1 MKKRTTLLTLF
12 VIASLCIAWNSGNA
26 IATENQT
33 GHTLHIELQ
42 PDITLSVDEPIFY
55 PVLQESLVDHFE
67 RATLPPWTLEGSY
80 NWGIRDTADTYGP
93 NDAAE
98 SGYRFAGIPQNDIA
112 GYTGNQDGRLLS
124 PTIDL
129 AGWDS
134 LYLAFNYWADLEG
147 EASNFDGFIV
157 EISPDN
163 GTTWYQIDS
172 LAEGDLNP
180 TYDDEC
186 AGVTGQPLGTA
197 WCYCYDTG
205 EGDSIWWW
213 VNVVSRDLIDQGYVN
228 TGDQI
233 KIRFFFGSDPASQG
247 QGLFIDDVR
256 ITSYPP
262 PDLQAPV
269 IVHTPLSDTIDTVNA
284 YTISAD
290 VTDEGAG
297 LDPDSVY
304 LYYKIEDGSWVPE
317 QMIHSSGDT
326 YEAAI
331 PPQSW
336 HTDIYYYIQAVDL
349 ASSPNTATTP
359 TYSFEVTDA
368 RLILYDD
375 GQPWWNPGDLLPG
388 NGLFNNFSFSDVGLD
403 SGILHKA
410 IFYWRTAGPFD
421 LHIYEYGAGWPGPLI
436 DSLLGLYASGAGWR
450 TTDLEPL
457 GIHIVDNVLV
467 GFISQVSGADS
478 SRVLMDGLLDYPQV
492 MWGWISGAWNQT
504 PYTGGDFMIRLKV
517 VPLPRPEPG
526 VEENDGT
533 LHDLAFGLESSVPNP
548 MHSST
553 IIDFQIPTAQKVTL
567 RIYNATGQLIKTLV
581 DSYKD
586 AGIHRVIWNGLD
598 EQERVVPHGIY
609 FYHLQGE
616 TDHATR
622 KLVVTR

>member
-1 MKKRTTLLTLF
+1 MMKKGFTISTIVFTVAMLF
-12 VIASLCIAWNSGNA
+12 SLSHAVVA
-26 IATENQT
+26 ENQAGYT
-33 GHTLHIELQ
+33 VEVKLIPENQNITVIPGFQ
-42 PDITLSVDEPIFY
+42 PVR
-55 PVLQESLVDHFE
+55 QESLVDDFE
-67 RATLPPWTLEGSY
+67 RAAIAPWTTTGY
-80 NWGIRDTADTYGP
+80 TWGIRDTADTYGP

-98 SGYRFAGIPQNDIA
+98 SGYRFAGVPAADIA
-112 GYTGNQDGRLLS
+112 GYGGNQTGRLLS
-124 PTIDL
+124 PSIDL
-129 AGWDS
+129 TGWGA
-134 LYLAFNYWADLEG
+134 LYLSFNYWGDFEG
-147 EASNFDGFIV
+147 CPTNFDGGWLT
-157 EISPDN
+157 ISPDD
-163 GTTWYQIDS
+163 GSTWYQIDS
-172 LAEGDLNP
+172 LAEGQLNP
-180 TYDDEC
+180 TYDSELAD
-186 AGVTGQPLGTA
+186 GTHWA
-197 WCYCYDTG
+197 YCYDTG
-205 EGDSIWWW
+205 EGDSVWWW
-213 VNVVSRDLIDQGYVN
+213 VNVVSLDLMDLGYVS
-228 TGDQI
+228 TGDTI
-233 KIRFFFGSDPASQG
+233 KIRFVFKSDQLANG
-247 QGLFIDDVR
+247 QGWFVDDVK

-262 PDLQAPV
+262 PDLQPPV
-269 IVHTPLSDTIDTVNA
+269 IIHTPLVDTPDTVNA
-284 YTISAD
+284 YTVTAD
-290 VTDEGAG
+290 VTDEGSG
-297 LDPDSVY
+297 VDTDSVY

>member
-1 MKKRTTLLTLF
+1 MKKRVTILTIVVISLLF
-12 VIASLCIAWNSGNA
+12 IAWNSSYA
-26 IATENQT
+26 TATENRD
-33 GHTLHIELQ
+33 GHLLHVELH
-42 PDITLSVDEPIFY
+42 PDISGSFDKPIFY

-67 RATLPPWTLEGSY
+67 RATLSPWTLEGTY
-80 NWGIRDTADTYGP
+80 NWAIRDTADTYGP
-93 NDAAE
+93 NDVVE

-129 AGWDS
+129 TGWDS

-163 GTTWYQIDS
+163 GTTWLQIDS

-180 TYDDEC
+180 TYDDDC

-205 EGDSIWWW
+205 EGDSTWWW
-213 VNVVSRDLIDQGYVN
+213 VNVVSRDLIDQGYVD

-247 QGLFIDDVR
+247 QGLFIDDVY
-256 ITSYPP
+256 ITSYSP

-269 IVHTPLSDTIDTVNA
+269 IIHTPLSDTTDTINA

-297 LDPDSVY
+297 LDTDSVY

-317 QMIHSSGDT
+317 QMINAGGDT

-331 PPQSW
+331 PPQTW
-336 HTDIYYYIQAVDL
+336 HTDIYYYVQAFDL
-349 ASSPNTATTP
+349 ASPPNAATTP
-359 TYSFEVTDA
+359 IYSFEVTDA
-368 RLILYDD
+368 RIILYDD
-375 GQPWWNPGDLLPG
+375 GQPWWNPGDLQPG
-388 NGLFNNFSFSDVGLD
+388 SGLFNNFSFSDVGLD

-436 DSLLGLYASGAGWR
+436 DSLLGLYATGAGWR

-457 GIHIVDNVLV
+457 GIHGIDNVLV
-467 GFISQVSGADS
+467 GFISQVSGVDS
-478 SRVLMDGLLDYPQV
+478 SRVLMDGTLDYPQV
-492 MWGWISGAWNQT
+492 MWGWIGGAWQQT

-517 VPLPRPEPG
+517 IPLPRPDA
-526 VEENDGT
+526 VLEEDYGNQPT
-533 LHDLAFGLESSVPNP
+533 LSFALEKAVPNP
-548 MHSST
+548 TRKNT
-553 IIDFQIPTAQKVTL
+553 IIEFQIPTAQKVTL
-567 RIYNATGQLIKTLV
+567 RIYDATGQLIKTV
-581 DSYKD
+581 FDSHRD
-586 AGIHRVIWNGLD
+586 AGIHRVIWDGLD
-598 EQERVVPHGIY
+598 EHGKPVASGVY
-609 FYHLQGE
+609 FYQLQGE

-622 KLVVTR
+622 KLIVTR